1 MAFIYGDGIVE
12 QGDWAPFV
20 FVKASTIGS
29 CGLPTKDTI
38 TTTTTFTSALNNY
51 QEIGILE
58 KGHKLEAKHT
68 DATQASDRSVFH
80 NGKTVTF
87 DATFL
92 ELTEDN
98 IAYLKTTYE
107 NISCDVCFFDNRD
120 GVVSGAK
127 VIVAYGLRLTFDY
140 NVVNHDI
147 MKLRIY
153 GEAYEPTLGDV
164 LVFHTLTSPA

>member
-1 MAFIYGDGIVE
+1 MAFLYGSDIPD
-12 QGDWAPFV
+12 QGDYTPLLFI
-20 FVKASTIGS
+20 KASTIGS
-29 CGLPTKDTI
+29 CGLPTQDTI
-38 TTTTTFTSALNNY
+38 TTTTTFTSVLNNY
-51 QEIGILE
+51 QEIGVME
-58 KGHKLEAKHT
+58 KGHKLEARHT
-68 DATQASDRSVFH
+68 DATPAADRSVFH

-107 NISCDVCFFDNRD
+107 NIPCDVCFCDTR
-120 GVVSGAK
+120 GGIISGLP
-127 VIVAYGLRLTFDY
+127 VQIAYGLRLTFDY
-140 NVVNHDI
+140 LIVNHDI